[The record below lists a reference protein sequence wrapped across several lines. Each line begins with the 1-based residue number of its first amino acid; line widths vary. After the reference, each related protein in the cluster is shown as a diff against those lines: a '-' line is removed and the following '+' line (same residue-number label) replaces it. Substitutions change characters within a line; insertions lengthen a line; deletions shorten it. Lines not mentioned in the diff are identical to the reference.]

1 MSPADITVTSG
12 SSVVFASALADSD
25 EVDIIAFGTFSLASI
40 NASNLDSGT
49 VPSARVS
56 GSYTGITG
64 TGALNAGSITSGFG
78 SIDTGSSTITTT
90 GAITGGSLVADNITI
105 DGTEIDLSS
114 GDLTI
119 DVEGKIALDANDD
132 GSIKLQDN
140 GTEYAR
146 IDGNSSNLR
155 IISQISDKDI
165 IFNGNDGGSAV
176 TALTLDMSDGGRA
189 AFGHNADFVDGRG
202 TRFGAGQD
210 LQIYHDG
217 SDSFINDTGTGS
229 LIIRSNRHRIQSDGG
244 ENVIEAHADGAV
256 ELYYDTSKKLETT
269 TTGINITGAVNIG
282 GTGSANELDDYEE
295 GTWTL
300 AQGGQGTWSS
310 PTIVGKYTKIGQMV
324 RVQIEQTG
332 GTISYQK
339 THFSGLPFAVNGH
352 GYKGIGGATNGTL
365 DNLGNIVAYSGTTLI
380 YPLVGGSTQT
390 NLIFSITYFT
400 DS

>member
-1 MSPADITVTSG
+1 LFVQGASQIRLQNPSGSNYAIFTDGGASTLYHNNSAKFATSSSGVTVTG
-12 SSVVFASALADSD
+12 N
-25 EVDIIAFGTFSLASI
+25 IA
-40 NASNLDSGT
+40 NA
-49 VPSARVS
+49 
-56 GSYTGITG
+56 
-64 TGALNAGSITSGFG
+64 
-78 SIDTGSSTITTT
+78 
-90 GAITGGSLVADNITI
+90 
-105 DGTEIDLSS
+105 S
-114 GDLTI
+114 GDLTV

-165 IFNGNDGGSAV
+165 IFNGNDGGSAI

-269 TTGINITGAVNIG
+269 TTGVYVTGAVNIG
-282 GTGSANELDDYEE
+282 GTGTANALDDYEE
-295 GTWTL
+295 GAWTPTYTGS
-300 AQGGQGTWSS
+300 GGN
-310 PTIVGKYTKIGQMV
+310 PTATYDTLQHGYYTRIGRKV
-324 RVQIEQTG
+324 FIIGRLRTDAVSG
-332 GTISYQK
+332 GAGLLQV
-339 THFSGLPFAVNGH
+339 SGLPYTVNSSLNGDNYTS
-352 GYKGIGGATNGTL
+352 GGGIVSDAFGSNNPHSTMA
-365 DNLGNIVAYSGTTLI
+365 IAGTTSIYLI
-380 YPLVGGSTQT
+380 YGNYNVNHISDLQNGSNKNQ
-390 NLIFSITYFT
+390 IQFSFFYIAQ
-400 DS
+400 